1 MRARLTLILTIAA
14 AVLATLF
21 GFAGF
26 GVSTASAIGSP
37 GSDTGGWF
45 AGAPDVVHLQI
56 ELAARVRPLQRAQLS
71 ELAATLT
78 TPPSPPPPPPPPPA
92 KTPETFAFPADGPI
106 TSPYGRR
113 WGRAHQGVDIDA
125 PTGSSIVAAQGG
137 TVNLAGWK
145 NGYGNTVIIDHGNGV
160 STLYAHQSRIG
171 VQAGEQ
177 VERGQF
183 LGTVGAT
190 GQVTAAHLHYE
201 VHMNGVPRNPGPW
214 L

>member
-1 MRARLTLILTIAA
+1 MRARLTLILTIVA

-26 GVSTASAIGSP
+26 GVSTASAAGSSGP
-37 GSDTGGWF
+37 DAGGWF
-45 AGAPDVVHLQI
+45 AGATDVVHLQV
-56 ELAARVRPLQRAQLS
+56 ELAARVRPLQRAQLAA
-71 ELAATLT
+71 LAVTLT
-78 TPPSPPPPPPPPPA
+78 TPPPPLPPLA

-125 PTGSSIVAAQGG
+125 PTGSAIVAAQGG
-137 TVNLAGWK
+137 TVTLAGWK
-145 NGYGNTVIIDHGNGV
+145 NGYGKTVIIDHGNGV
-160 STLYAHQSRIG
+160 STLYAHQSSLG
-171 VQAGEQ
+171 VQVGEQ

-201 VHMNGVPRNPGPW
+201 VHVDGVPRNPGPW